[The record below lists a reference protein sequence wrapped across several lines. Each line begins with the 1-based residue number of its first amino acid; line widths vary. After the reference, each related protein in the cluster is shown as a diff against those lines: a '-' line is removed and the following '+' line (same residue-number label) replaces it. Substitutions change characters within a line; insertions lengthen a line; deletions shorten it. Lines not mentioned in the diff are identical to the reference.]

1 MSNEVDE
8 SFKQMKEEC
17 DGRLGKMASK
27 RCTGGEFMQFVKIA
41 EVPRILHR
49 MRHSDTGKES
59 IDKIQ
64 TMYNRTYRLKGRIV
78 RSMPNEVMWSS
89 KERCGMAWV
98 NFWDE
103 ISIDRIVAWMKHAN
117 SGGVVGKI
125 AAAAIKRSQEIAPS
139 TTATLEQEE
148 WTTWDGTMMGRIV
161 EWMTGDIG
169 RDFSITGGKINRGK
183 RENDVAISEVNC
195 DRRWAPMIAAGCRVT
210 GIHWISETLTDDGN
224 TWVSEL
230 QHNGKFSNN
239 GYFTWKHS
247 THDAKTAER
256 KTVKKRTKWSEW
268 TKHVKRVTKQ
278 AIEEKEEE
286 NEQME
291 KEKTSDDGG
300 SEDESEEQGGE
311 EVDRCS
317 GTLGQYWKDS
327 QPELKP
333 MDVVRVRGTDGEIKM
348 VISQQNNQ
356 VKVVRMANCTDM
368 NDGAEHGVCSKKG
381 YIMEFDDTGWNN
393 ENGKNL
399 GIHNTVTTNEVVY
412 TVTDGKIETWDREE
426 LTKMASEM
434 MKVTVLGRNE
444 ARQAGRRREIGV
456 SEIHEK
462 GHGNRGSAFGRI
474 WESRTYPEVS
484 TIAENSIIAGGEKE
498 EEITQYLPICGEGND
513 CPATERLNESV
524 KKTKERM
531 GTRHKQWR
539 KQAEEIGQNASIL
552 AGGDGSRKQRNGET
566 IAAYGWGVYGIGEHS
581 IEYWKN
587 KQHSDVR
594 IMASGGNM
602 DWAPEYAR
610 SNTRAE
616 QIHILAA
623 MIQLFETGIN
633 VLYSV
638 DYTGAINNF
647 NECEKW
653 TQTEWMTCEN
663 KDVMEG
669 IMYMKAKYKNA
680 KKKFECFHNRG
691 HPETYIPEKDP
702 KQYNAL
708 ERVAV
713 LSDEIADGVRDN
725 GKEWKGTPYIPG
737 RSRFRMMYKGE
748 EIIKP
753 LRKTMKKLAQEIHN
767 RKYCGETRHGRLE
780 KAADETHWGIVGQCN
795 RRRSDGGR
803 PYDKARQTYHWL
815 MTKHALVKKGIVENK
830 NGNANCTCGKIETQ
844 WHTMSSCTKNGLPA
858 LRRRF
863 AKRRKKMMDTLK
875 IPARIQICIIDN
887 LEPGKEGQYPD
898 WSATSAGKYKYT
910 FKHREEKIV
919 AQMEKH
925 RGAAVH
931 WFQNGHPMKTMIERH
946 DEMLGVDERTAHKF
960 CKEWYL
966 SKRRET
972 AAIWKQRTHK
982 LDNEKEFSISELK
995 EQVKEI
1001 VTRKRNMKPPE
1012 TTLANNEYNK
1022 LQREGLEQLIE
1033 MEKNRFDQQSMLRW
1047 TMGGANDNRKSRAE
1061 AEEQLTEAEEKRVTL
1076 RKRQKEMQERKY
1088 HGQKATTKR
1097 IDSIFARIE
1106 K

>member
-1 MSNEVDE
+1 M
-8 SFKQMKEEC
+8 
-17 DGRLGKMASK
+17 
-27 RCTGGEFMQFVKIA
+27 
-41 EVPRILHR
+41 
-49 MRHSDTGKES
+49 
-59 IDKIQ
+59 
-64 TMYNRTYRLKGRIV
+64 
-78 RSMPNEVMWSS
+78 
-89 KERCGMAWV
+89 
-98 NFWDE
+98 
-103 ISIDRIVAWMKHAN
+103 
-117 SGGVVGKI
+117 VGI
-125 AAAAIKRSQEIAPS
+125 R
-139 TTATLEQEE
+139 
-148 WTTWDGTMMGRIV
+148 GT
-161 EWMTGDIG
+161 
-169 RDFSITGGKINRGK
+169 
-183 RENDVAISEVNC
+183 
-195 DRRWAPMIAAGCRVT
+195 
-210 GIHWISETLTDDGN
+210 
-224 TWVSEL
+224 
-230 QHNGKFSNN
+230 
-239 GYFTWKHS
+239 
-247 THDAKTAER
+247 
-256 KTVKKRTKWSEW
+256 
-268 TKHVKRVTKQ
+268 
-278 AIEEKEEE
+278 
-286 NEQME
+286 
-291 KEKTSDDGG
+291 
-300 SEDESEEQGGE
+300 ESEM
-311 EVDRCS
+311 
-317 GTLGQYWKDS
+317 K
-327 QPELKP
+327 
-333 MDVVRVRGTDGEIKM
+333 I
-348 VISQQNNQ
+348 VISQINNQ
-356 VKVVRMANCTDM
+356 LKVVSIINCTNM
-368 NDGAEHGVCSKKG
+368 NNRAEHGVCSKNG
-381 YIMEFDDTGWNN
+381 HVMEFDDIGWNI

-412 TVTDGKIETWDREE
+412 TVTDGQIETWNREKI
-426 LTKMASEM
+426 TKMASEM
-434 MKVTVLGRNE
+434 MKVTILGRSE
-444 ARQAGRRREIGV
+444 ARQSGRRREIGV

-474 WESRTYPEVS
+474 WETRTNSEVT
-484 TIAENSIIAGGEKE
+484 TIAENSIIAGVEKE
-498 EEITQYLPICGEGND
+498 EAITQYLSICGEGND
-513 CPATERLNESV
+513 CPTTDERHNRHETD
-524 KKTKERM
+524 KQKKERM
-531 GTRHKQWR
+531 ENRNKQWR
-539 KQAEEIGQNASIL
+539 KQAEEIGQDASIL
-552 AGGDGSRKQRNGET
+552 AGGDGSRKQRKGEI
-566 IAAYGWGVYGIGEHS
+566 IAAYGWGVYGIGKHS
-581 IEYWKN
+581 VEYWKN

-623 MIQLFETGIN
+623 MIQLFATGIN

-647 NECEKW
+647 NECERW

-691 HPETYIPEKDP
+691 HPETYLPEKDP

-767 RKYCGETRHGRLE
+767 RKYCGETRNGRLE

-795 RRRSDGGR
+795 GRRSDGGR

-830 NGNANCTCGKIETQ
+830 NGIANCTCGKIETQ

-863 AKRRKKMMDTLK
+863 AKRRKKMMDKLK
-875 IPARIQICIIDN
+875 IPARIQMCIIDN

-910 FKHREEKIV
+910 FKHRKEKIV

-931 WFQNGHPMKTMIERH
+931 WFQNGHPMKSMIERH
-946 DEMLGVDERTAHKF
+946 DEMLGVDEKTAHKF
-960 CKEWYL
+960 CKEWYW

-972 AAIWKQRTHK
+972 AAIWKQRKHR
-982 LDNEKEFSISELK
+982 LDNEKEFSISELQ

-1012 TTLANNEYNK
+1012 KTLPNNEYNK
-1022 LQREGLEQLIE
+1022 LQRAGLEKLIE

-1047 TMGGANDNRKSRAE
+1047 TMGGMNDNRNSRAQ
-1061 AEEQLTEAEEKRVTL
+1061 AEQQLTEAEEKRVTL
-1076 RKRQKEMQERKY
+1076 RKNQRELQERNY
-1088 HGQKATTKR
+1088 HGQKATTTK
-1097 IDSIFARIE
+1097 IDFLEKKIFY
-1106 K
+1106 